1 MKKLQLKQIMT
12 QAIQEYFEQSGINQI
27 LKTLYQN
34 SLQSPTVNQST
45 KRIKSI
51 IQSNPN
57 PNSRTSQLKKKYSNQ
72 NLRSQDDA
80 LLSNLKNVGLQSTR
94 LSPNVKVKVNQNI
107 DPLENGG
114 SSILDNLNELPNFLT
129 RGLSKIQKNGN

>member
-1 MKKLQLKQIMT
+1 MT

-34 SLQSPTVNQST
+34 SLQSSAVNQST
-45 KRIKSI
+45 KRIKNI

-57 PNSRTSQLKKKYSNQ
+57 PNSRTSQLRKKYSNQ

-80 LLSNLKNVGLQSTR
+80 LLSNIKNVGLQSTR

>member
-1 MKKLQLKQIMT
+1 MT

-34 SLQSPTVNQST
+34 SLQSPAVNQST
-45 KRIKSI
+45 KRIKNI

-57 PNSRTSQLKKKYSNQ
+57 PNSKTSQLRKKHSNQ
-72 NLRSQDDA
+72 NLRSQDDV
-80 LLSNLKNVGLQSTR
+80 LLSNIKNVGLQSTR

>member
-1 MKKLQLKQIMT
+1 MI

-34 SLQSPTVNQST
+34 SLQSPAVNQST
-45 KRIKSI
+45 KRIKNI

-57 PNSRTSQLKKKYSNQ
+57 PNSRISQLKKKYSNQ

-80 LLSNLKNVGLQSTR
+80 LLSNIKNVGLQGTR
-94 LSPNVKVKVNQNI
+94 LTPNVKVKVNQNI